1 MSGIGVVV
9 WLSQTVCVCVCVRER
24 ERERNS
30 ERDRDRGIRVTIQ
43 WFIYE
48 GIV

>member
-1 MSGIGVVV
+1 MSGFGVVV
-9 WLSQTVCVCVCVRER
+9 WLSQTVCVCVCMRER
-24 ERERNS
+24 ETARET
-30 ERDRDRGIRVTIQ
+30 ETERGIHVTIQ